1 MYCMIAVSLH
11 SPAINTSKHQAWERA
26 RTSGPTYRT
35 TRISAAMTRQVMGAM
50 LLTNLGSSSSNAPIP
65 RLSSSR
71 RVHRWRAHG
80 LSVHNPQ
87 AITGDANA
95 TTNAT
100 PAAKPVKMEIPLT
113 MTGCPGAKSSAIR
126 IRLKYSPDNGNNLRP
141 EPVRTPAR

>member
-1 MYCMIAVSLH
+1 MYSMIAVSLH

-71 RVHRWRAHG
+71 RVYRWRAHG
-80 LSVHNPQ
+80 FSVDNPQ
-87 AITGDANA
+87 AITGDANVKSM
-95 TTNAT
+95 AT
-100 PAAKPVKMEIPLT
+100 PEAKVLYIEISLT
-113 MTGCPGAKSSAIR
+113 MKGLLCDYR
-126 IRLKYSPDNGNNLRP
+126 
-141 EPVRTPAR
+141 